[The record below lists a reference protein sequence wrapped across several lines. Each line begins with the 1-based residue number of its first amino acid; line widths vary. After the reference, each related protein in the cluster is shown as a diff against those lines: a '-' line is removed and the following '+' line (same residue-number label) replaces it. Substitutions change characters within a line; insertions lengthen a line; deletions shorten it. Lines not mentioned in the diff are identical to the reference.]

1 MKKTTSENLS
11 KRLANY
17 GALTAAIIGTAGA
30 NGQNIIYT
38 DVNPDF
44 GAPGEIY
51 FLDLNGD
58 GTNDFILEHF
68 TNSSYGKL
76 KAFNNSSGLGNA
88 IIGASVSS
96 GYFNYPFTLSSNY
109 TISAG
114 NANWNANLNSQ
125 TLNAYSCSYSY
136 SNWCG
141 VTDKYLG
148 LRFDIGGNTH
158 YGWVRLDVDIT
169 TFNWKIKDYAYE
181 ATAGVPIV
189 TPDPATLSV
198 TEKLFDKIKI
208 IALNKTIGLYNLPE
222 STDYKLYSITGQSI
236 LEGKTNKN
244 MHVIEA
250 GTVASGLYILEIKD
264 NTSNSVLKKKVVL

>member
-30 NGQNIIYT
+30 NGHNIIYT

-114 NANWNANLNSQ
+114 NANWNSNSNWQTMNLSSCY
-125 TLNAYSCSYSY
+125 YSN

-169 TFNWKIKDYAYE
+169 NLNWKIKDYAYE

-198 TEKLFDKIKI
+198 TEKLFEKIKI